1 MDCGFGDHPPL
12 SGLETTNPRERIF
25 LGGKVY
31 YGSFLFCFGGGW
43 GGGGGACGLSSEK
56 ECGGMAGSSVKLQ
69 LGYHGDCSHVIVSNG
84 LLTRAAYCYN
94 ISIYIF
100 FIILFIFGFSY

>member
-1 MDCGFGDHPPL
+1 MDCGFGDRLSL

-25 LGGKVY
+25 LGEKFIMEV
-31 YGSFLFCFGGGW
+31 FF
-43 GGGGGACGLSSEK
+43 GGGGGGRGACGPSSGK
-56 ECGGMAGSSVKLQ
+56 KCGGMAGSSVKLQ

-94 ISIYIF
+94 ISIFYHTF
-100 FIILFIFGFSY
+100 FFLFSY